1 MLPRALTQDGMEK
14 ARALVEAFEA
24 LRDRLKINLLLLV
37 TDQPALLDLCL
48 ERSPVPIILA
58 TGEESLRTRYAG
70 RVRAAVSFPEGLRST
85 VSALNQLNDLLL
97 RVYLEGGLALSDN
110 VLVLASHGEAI
121 DALIFFDV
129 DKDLELAK
137 LRSELTDT
145 ASLKVV
151 ERVIALASELA
162 REGREGHRVGAIF
175 VVGDSAKVLEHSRPL
190 VINPFAGHP
199 EGQRNI
205 LQDHNW
211 ETAKEFSRLDGAFV
225 VRSDG
230 VVEAAGRYLETEKGI
245 DLPSGLGGR
254 HLAAASITRKTKSVA
269 VTVSTSGVIRV
280 FKDGRIV
287 VVLGRH

>member
-1 MLPRALTQDGMEK
+1 MEK
-14 ARALVEAFEA
+14 AQALVEAFEA
-24 LRDRLKINLLLLV
+24 LRDRLKVNLLLVV
-37 TDQPALLDLCL
+37 TDRAEVLDLCL

-58 TGEESLRTRYAG
+58 TGQEALRRKYAG
-70 RVRAAVSFPEGLRST
+70 RVKAAVPFPSGLRNT
-85 VSALNQLNDLLL
+85 VSALNQLHDLLL
-97 RVYLEGGLALSDN
+97 QVYLEGSLGLGDN

-129 DKDLELAK
+129 DKDLEMAR
-137 LRSELTDT
+137 LRTELEGS
-145 ASLKVV
+145 ASIKVV

-175 VVGDSAKVLEHSRPL
+175 VVGDSARVMEHSRAL

-225 VRSDG
+225 VRADG
-230 VVEAAGRYLETEKGI
+230 VVEAAGRYLETDRSIE
-245 DLPSGLGGR
+245 LPSGLGGR
-254 HLAAASITRKTKSVA
+254 HLAAASITKKAKCVA

-280 FKDGRIV
+280 FRDGRIV
-287 VVLGRH
+287 ATMGRH

>member
-1 MLPRALTQDGMEK
+1 MEK

-24 LRDRLKINLLLLV
+24 LRDRLKINLLLVV
-37 TDQPALLDLCL
+37 TDQSELVDLCL
-48 ERSPVPIILA
+48 QRSPVPVILA
-58 TGEESLRTRYAG
+58 TSDEGLRRRYAG
-70 RVRAAVSFPEGLRST
+70 KVKASLPFPGGVRST

-97 RVYLEGGLALSDN
+97 QTYLEGALQLSDN

-121 DALIFFDV
+121 DAIVVFDV
-129 DKDLELAK
+129 DKDLELAR
-137 LRSELTDT
+137 LRSQLEDS
-145 ASLKVV
+145 ANLKVV

-175 VVGDSAKVLEHSRPL
+175 VVGDSGKVLEHSRPL

-199 EGQRNI
+199 EKERNI
-205 LQDHNW
+205 LQDKNW

-230 VVEAAGRYLETEKGI
+230 VIEAAGRYLETDKGI
-245 DLPSGLGGR
+245 ELPSGLGGR
-254 HLAAASITRKTKSVA
+254 HLAAASITKKTNSVA

-280 FKDGRIV
+280 FRDGRIV
-287 VVLGRH
+287 VVLGRHA

>member
-1 MLPRALTQDGMEK
+1 MEK
-14 ARALVEAFEA
+14 AQALVEAFEA
-24 LRDRLKINLLLLV
+24 LRDRFKVNLLLVV
-37 TDQPALLDLCL
+37 TDRAEVLDLCL

-58 TGEESLRTRYAG
+58 TGQESLRRQYQG
-70 RVRAAVSFPEGLRST
+70 KVRAAVPFPSGIRST
-85 VSALNQLNDLLL
+85 VSALNQLHDLLL
-97 RVYLEGGLALSDN
+97 QVYLEGSLDLGDN

-129 DKDLELAK
+129 DKDLEMAR
-137 LRSELTDT
+137 LRGELEGS
-145 ASLKVV
+145 ANIKVV

-175 VVGDSAKVLEHSRPL
+175 AVGDSKAVLEHSRPL

-205 LQDHNW
+205 LQDVNW
-211 ETAKEFSRLDGAFV
+211 ETAKEFSRLDGAFII
-225 VRSDG
+225 RSDG
-230 VVEAAGRYLETEKGI
+230 VIEAAGRYLETDRSI

-254 HLAAASITRKTKSVA
+254 HLAAASITKKAKCVA
-269 VTVSTSGVIRV
+269 VTVSTSGVLRV

-287 VVLGRH
+287 AVMGRH